1 MYSTGWIG
9 SGAKVGYFRAASGGN
24 RMEAFRAHETTGNRE
39 LILGNNMAGNHVLGS
54 LTYFTDQ

>member
-1 MYSTGWIG
+1 MAG
-9 SGAKVGYFRAASGGN
+9 
-24 RMEAFRAHETTGNRE
+24 FRAHETTGNRE